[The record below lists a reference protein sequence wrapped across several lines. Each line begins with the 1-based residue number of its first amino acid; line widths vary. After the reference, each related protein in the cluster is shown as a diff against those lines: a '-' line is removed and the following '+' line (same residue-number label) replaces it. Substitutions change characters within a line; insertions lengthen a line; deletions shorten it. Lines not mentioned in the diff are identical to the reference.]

1 VRTFA
6 EIDRLIS
13 NAGEELVKLTSRF
26 SELTQLIYRLRQ
38 ERDSIIQV
46 EPNIAR
52 LRYDDSSVTNQASQ
66 EAKIALA
73 QPVSRS

>member
-13 NAGEELVKLTSRF
+13 NAEEELVKLTSRC

>member
-13 NAGEELVKLTSRF
+13 NAGEELVKLTSRC

>member
-13 NAGEELVKLTSRF
+13 NAEEELVKLTSRC
-26 SELTQLIYRLRQ
+26 SELTQLIYQLRQ

>member
-1 VRTFA
+1 VRIFA

-13 NAGEELVKLTSRF
+13 NSVEELVKLTSRC

-52 LRYDDSSVTNQASQ
+52 LRYDDSFVTNQASQ